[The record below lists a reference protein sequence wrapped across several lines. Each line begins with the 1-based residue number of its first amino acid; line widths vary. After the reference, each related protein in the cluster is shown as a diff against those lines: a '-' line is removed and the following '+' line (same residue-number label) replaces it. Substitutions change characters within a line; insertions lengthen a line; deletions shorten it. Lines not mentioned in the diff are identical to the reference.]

1 MTLLGNHSEE
11 KSSKIKI
18 SCGKISELFVIA
30 KYCMPKYLDRE
41 IELNTLWH
49 IYQMKYKV
57 TIENKIK

>member
-1 MTLLGNHSEE
+1 MTLLGKHSEE

-18 SCGKISELFVIA
+18 SCGKISGLFLIA

-49 IYQMKYKV
+49 IYQMEYYELS
-57 TIENKIK
+57 IEVK